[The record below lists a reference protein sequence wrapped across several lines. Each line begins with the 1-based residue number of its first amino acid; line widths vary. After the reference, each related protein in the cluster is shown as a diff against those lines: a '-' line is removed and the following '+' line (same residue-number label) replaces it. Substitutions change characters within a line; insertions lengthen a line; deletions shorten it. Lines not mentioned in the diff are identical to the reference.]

1 MSNFKSTGN
10 AKSKASKYVDR
21 NLTDIISEI
30 DSSLNEAEK
39 EKKKTIVFN
48 LAKMEYVVHNDPDLS
63 EFYNKMVEENKDLYG
78 YHYNEAIMNIIFNV
92 KVLKNDK
99 YLRMYKNAP
108 VKKKK
113 RRDKYGAEDLKTPST
128 KRREKLEKEREK
140 RKEKKKMQNET
151 TSASG
156 SGAYAS
162 PYAWAGGSKPMR
174 REPIWKGGVVI
185 QEGDE
190 TLLEH
195 HLNTKEEKIEFIIN
209 NVGDKYGSEEEL
221 FDLTDNALDVVYLN
235 VEKEMGIDDISPEDL
250 EDIDIEEV
258 EVDDL
263 DESSKDKQRYKNMLK
278 DLQGDDYDLD
288 DIDDELLDTLSTKK
302 EKFKKKEI
310 NNESFADLNE
320 EDDKREMIVAT
331 DKNIKEVVIQQ
342 IEELGDDADLN
353 HIDVSQVT
361 NMYKLFKH
369 SNFNGNISQWDVSN
383 VEIMIETFAFSKF
396 NGDISN
402 WNVKKVEFMG
412 GMFFKSNFNQ
422 DISKWNV
429 SNVRYMYGMF
439 GGTTFNHNISNWDVS
454 SVENARDIFYECS
467 IKDEFKPN
475 FNEHTL
481 IEEVNEDERL
491 DESSKDKQRYKN
503 LLKGLQGNDYELDDI
518 EDKLDKYNNKNK
530 KKSKKNEK
538 ELVDEASIIE
548 PSDNTISMSRDEDDS
563 MKMTKPLTTSTVSGI
578 DEDEE
583 LLKSHKEF
591 ISEIAVKRHPS
602 MIRVDRVK
610 NQNKNNFKQG
620 IDRINDI
627 QTAQEEI
634 TTVDEPQ
641 KYSDDIEKEVLKRTK
656 GQSFKN
662 VGNSANEKGDEIPK
676 GNITKDEEE
685 ELDTIRDGMHTL
697 KYTREPDSRFEERMK
712 RDMGDDMYDKR
723 KRSLEAKK
731 NMPMYIKDKQPISED
746 YSMLGVYNDKF
757 GKDNFITIKPGNISL
772 VNEEYVNEN
781 NYIRIKTEGLGNRV
795 NNRFRLN
802 ESVDKLIESVDFYI
816 NESNGYIVGIEKSN
830 SKGMINESVENTS
843 KSIINESHLNKM
855 RSLIDYRPSKYID
868 TVKSKSMI
876 D

>member
-331 DKNIKEVVIQQ
+331 DKNIK
-342 IEELGDDADLN
+342 
-353 HIDVSQVT
+353 
-361 NMYKLFKH
+361 
-369 SNFNGNISQWDVSN
+369 
-383 VEIMIETFAFSKF
+383 
-396 NGDISN
+396 
-402 WNVKKVEFMG
+402 
-412 GMFFKSNFNQ
+412 
-422 DISKWNV
+422 
-429 SNVRYMYGMF
+429 
-439 GGTTFNHNISNWDVS
+439 
-454 SVENARDIFYECS
+454 
-467 IKDEFKPN
+467 DEFKPN

-530 KKSKKNEK
+530 KKSKKSEK